1 MMFLQL
7 KVDFIPYDITAMWDL
22 KYGTNEPTYKT
33 ETDSQIWRTDL
44 WLPRAERGSS
54 GTDREF
60 GVSWCKLFHLDWLS
74 SEVLLYCT
82 GNCVRSLGIRHYRD
96 DMRKRRYMHG
106 QLQKLARHC
115 KSATRTL
122 V

>member
-1 MMFLQL
+1 MVAKGGEGKQWDRQGVWGQL
-7 KVDFIPYDITAMWDL
+7 VQTIPF
-22 KYGTNEPTYKT
+22 
-33 ETDSQIWRTDL
+33 R
-44 WLPRAERGSS
+44 
-54 GTDREF
+54 
-60 GVSWCKLFHLDWLS
+60 WLS

-106 QLQKLARHC
+106 RLQKMARHC